1 MKIALTPTTVTTKVV
16 ISVAVFLFSF
26 SILSLAQYPYVQG
39 IKPPTFPSA
48 NAASLGK
55 YGDIPVSY
63 HTGTPEISIPIYTVK
78 QGSLSLP
85 ISLSYHS
92 SGVRVSEVA
101 SWVGLGW
108 SLNAGG
114 MITRAVHGG
123 PDDGSWTGATAHSN
137 LGFRG
142 WYANGGIPVE
152 LKNCENSLGGYQQST
167 SKGPNGTAAT
177 CSGCSC
183 FSYYTDAALGYIDT
197 EPDLYTFNFA
207 GHSGKF
213 FFDESGNPHL
223 FPEDDLYIKPIFKS
237 GTTYFDGF
245 DIYTPDGT
253 KYKFGRTGGT
263 EITKNDPIGV
273 FGGPLD
279 NLTSTTWYLIRVES
293 PNGEDAIDLTYAD
306 ESYSYGNR
314 GGQTILINYLGGIV
328 GGSLMA
334 SGVLS
339 VSLVYGKRLS
349 SISNSSGTINVGFL
363 ANTLRQDISGTT
375 GVSSANTQ
383 SKRLDQI
390 SILSGAFCKQFN
402 LSYDYFLS
410 SIDCNGNNPSTDFDK
425 KRLKLNSI
433 QEFDCL
439 GGSVPPHSFSY
450 NMQPMPRRAS
460 LSRDLWD
467 YYNGSVIT
475 NPDGSLMDSNTSL
488 IPSSVTNP
496 VIIGASLGTAN
507 RSVNE
512 TAMQCGILTQIKY
525 PTGGS
530 SSFAYEGHRKSNND
544 LVGGLRIKQIINEDA
559 AGSII
564 TKNFTYDPGYLYT
577 DLVFVQYPNN
587 SLSQAALSSYNFGTI
602 VNSSPSS
609 AMWSTQ
615 GYHIGY
621 GNVTE
626 SQVGN
631 GRTVYSYINAGPI
644 GIPLPSNYP
653 LKELLAGYGTSD
665 ESSRSVYP
673 ENSANYI
680 SRVDNTKAFFGSEIA
695 FQARKVISI
704 PCIPLSV
711 NNDPCSTN
719 TNPVINGGTVLGDG
733 TGGINNFFTDY
744 TVKTQR
750 FNLANSTVTNDGVSV
765 ATIFEYG
772 LNLNSPTA
780 AIKLDSKG
788 TSERY
793 EWDYAQTVG
802 TSAPLEMYVKANSNF
817 KNMITLP
824 VEQRKLRNGMLINKV
839 QNTYTGANGNVFL
852 SQNREFKTGGTDFV
866 DASYTYDPTSLR
878 LTNLLTTGNNTKSYI
893 WGYGNTMPIAEVV
906 NALPSQVMHTSF
918 EDFNPAYLSTDAK
931 TGKYSYSSLAYTVLL
946 PSVGIYNLTYWIKPL
961 GGSWQWIQ
969 STVSANTTIGGNGAL
984 LDEVRLYP
992 DGALITTYTY
1002 EPAIGITSV
1011 TDPNNQTTTY
1021 EYDSFG
1027 RLKATRDARGNIVQ
1041 NYVYN
1046 YKQ

>member
-1 MKIALTPTTVTTKVV
+1 MKMALTPTTVTTKVV
-16 ISVAVFLFSF
+16 ISVAVFLFLF
-26 SILSLAQYPYVQG
+26 SNLSVAQSPYVQG

-114 MITRAVHGG
+114 MITRTVHGG
-123 PDDGSWTGATAHSN
+123 PDDGSWTGATPHSS
-137 LGFRG
+137 LGIRG

-167 SKGPNGTAAT
+167 SKGPNGVAAT

-237 GTTYFDGF
+237 GTNYFDGF

-306 ESYSYGNR
+306 ELYSYGNR

-349 SISNSSGTINVGFL
+349 SISNSSGTNNVTFL
-363 ANTLRQDISGTT
+363 ANTLRQDISGST
-375 GVSSANTQ
+375 GVSASNTQ
-383 SKRLDQI
+383 AKRLDQI

-410 SIDCNGNNPSTDFDK
+410 SIDCNGNAPSTDFDK

-439 GGSVPPHSFSY
+439 GGSLPPNLFTY
-450 NMQPMPRRAS
+450 NMQPMPRRYS

-475 NPDGSLMDSNTSL
+475 NPDGSMMDSNTSL

-496 VIIGASLGTAN
+496 VIIGAALGTAN

-512 TAMQCGILTQIKY
+512 TAMKCGILTQIRY
-525 PTGGS
+525 PTGGL
-530 SSFAYEGHRKSNND
+530 SSFVYEGHRKSNNE
-544 LVGGLRIKQIINEDA
+544 LVGGLRIKQIINDDG
-559 AGSII
+559 AGGILTRNYS
-564 TKNFTYDPGYLYT
+564 YDPGYLYS

-587 SLSQAALSSYNFGTI
+587 SISQAAYSSYQFGAI
-602 VNSSPSS
+602 VSSSPSS

-621 GNVTE
+621 GGVTE
-626 SQVGN
+626 SQTGN
-631 GRTVYSYINAGPI
+631 GKTVYSYFNSGPM
-644 GIPLPSNYP
+644 GIPMPSNYP

-665 ESSRSVYP
+665 ESSRAIFP
-673 ENSANYI
+673 ESSTTAI
-680 SRVDNTKAFFGSEIA
+680 SRIDNSKGFVGPEYT
-695 FQARKVISI
+695 FQARKVVSI
-704 PCIPLSV
+704 PCIQQSS
-711 NNDPCSTN
+711 NDACATN
-719 TNPVINGGTVLGDG
+719 TNPAANGGTTVGDG
-733 TGGINNFFTDY
+733 TGGINNLFTDY

-750 FNLANSTVTNDGVSV
+750 YNLLSSTVMNDGVSV
-765 ATIFEYG
+765 ASSYEYG
-772 LNLNSPTA
+772 LSLNSPTA
-780 AIKLDSKG
+780 MIKIDSKG
-788 TSERY
+788 TNERF
-793 EWDYAQTVG
+793 EWDYALTPG
-802 TSAPLEMYVKANSNF
+802 SLAPVEMYVKTNPNF
-817 KNMITLP
+817 KNMTTVPI
-824 VEQRKLRNGMLINKV
+824 VERKLRNGTLINKL
-839 QNTYTGANGNVFL
+839 QNTYIATNGKVL
-852 SQNREFKTGGTDFV
+852 LTQNREYKTGGTDFV
-866 DASYTYDPTSLR
+866 DAFYTYDPTSLR

-893 WGYGNTMPIAEVV
+893 WGYNNTMPIAEVV
-906 NALPSQVMHTSF
+906 NASATQVFHTSF
-918 EDFNPAYLSTDAK
+918 EDYSPTSLSTDAK
-931 TGKYSYSSLAYTVLL
+931 TGKYSYSSLAFTIPL
-946 PSVGIYNLTYWIKPL
+946 PSPGTYNLSYWIKPL
-961 GGSWQWIQ
+961 NGTWTWVQT
-969 STVSANTTIGGNGAL
+969 TVSAAPTIGGNGAL
-984 LDEVRLYP
+984 LDEVRLTLA
-992 DGALITTYTY
+992 GALVTTYTY

-1011 TDPNNQTTTY
+1011 TDPNGQTTTY

-1027 RLKATRDARGNIVQ
+1027 RLKATRDAKGNIVQ
-1041 NYVYN
+1041 SYVYN